1 MHSTSVLDQV
11 LSEPPCDMRP
21 TFAKSPIGAEV
32 QVVCMEYGAAYSLWG
47 EEMTLSDGL
56 AWWFLLSL
64 WVNRARHE
72 ASRI

>member
-32 QVVCMEYGAAYSLWG
+32 QVVCVEYGAAYSLWG
-47 EEMTLSDGL
+47 EANDLVRWAGL
-56 AWWFLLSL
+56 VVPSQFMGEQGK
-64 WVNRARHE
+64 AR
-72 ASRI
+72 SF